1 MRNRE
6 SRFGDTGKV
15 KKRSFLLSVVIHIV
29 AGVFLIFSSVNM
41 KRKENVFFVQIV
53 DIPGVL
59 QVINTPVGENYKT
72 EEEKEVKK
80 EVKEKYQEK
89 TKISSETKGSSGRKS
104 SSAGEISPSS
114 KTSSFNADE
123 YKKELLSK
131 IGNREISSSNTKS
144 SSNKTNIK
152 QEISQEDMS
161 TLFSTS
167 LNLEN
172 LRISNDI
179 PSWYISLL
187 KNKIEENWNF
197 GNIIGDLSTIISF
210 RIYKNGEISNLR
222 IEKSSGYKP
231 FDRSAESAIKST
243 KDIPPFPEEIKE
255 EYLEVT
261 IEFKK
266 EEG

>member
-53 DIPGVL
+53 DIPGVM

-72 EEEKEVKK
+72 EEEKESKK

-89 TKISSETKGSSGRKS
+89 TKISSETKGSFGKKITSK
-104 SSAGEISPSS
+104 EISSSS

-131 IGNREISSSNTKS
+131 IGNEEISSSNTKGS
-144 SSNKTNIK
+144 SSKTSIK
-152 QEISQEDMS
+152 QKIIEEDMS

-210 RIYKNGEISNLR
+210 RVYKNGEISNLR